1 MIKITQRILIV
12 TLFLSVGYSCSK
24 NEKKPENIWD
34 SDRFATVLT
43 EVQLAEAAVRLG
55 YNKSKDSL
63 IPNDSIYE
71 AAFRKMNTSRADFD
85 SNYNYYLDHPEE
97 MEKVYEQVI
106 TNLSERS
113 AIINK
118 KK

>member
-1 MIKITQRILIV
+1 MINTTKRILIV
-12 TLFLSVGYSCSK
+12 ILLLSIGISCGK
-24 NEKKPENIWD
+24 REKKPKDIWD
-34 SDRFATVLT
+34 SNHFAAVLT

-55 YNKSKDSL
+55 YNSKDSI

-71 AAFRKMNTSRADFD
+71 AAFKKMNTNRADFD

-113 AIINK
+113 AAINK
-118 KK
+118 RK